1 MLEPE
6 TGQRGAPSVEISA
19 VNGSTP
25 ESARLAA
32 IVQHSHDAIIGKDL
46 SGTITSWNP
55 AAERIYGYTAAEAI
69 GCSISIIMPPER
81 AHEQEDLCAR
91 IAASEQIES
100 LQTERIRKDGSR
112 VMVSVSVSPIRDC
125 SGLIT
130 GAASIER
137 DITDSVRH
145 EQELARAQ
153 LEVQQSAE
161 RQRRLMSEVL
171 MSVTGGK
178 LSLCFSE
185 NDLPE
190 PLPLVAGFDQIA
202 PDSLREFRRLLEAVA
217 LERSFPDERW
227 EDLITAAGEAA
238 MNAVV
243 HAGGGKCRIHCG
255 EDTIQVWVEDSGT
268 GIDISHIHRATLEG
282 GYTTGVSFGHGF
294 SLMLRT
300 ADRIWLLTSQEGTR
314 VVLSQGRRK
323 PEPTWFQAYEV
334 LREPQAL
341 LDASPLY

>member
-6 TGQRGAPSVEISA
+6 TGQKGAPPVEASA
-19 VNGSTP
+19 ENGSTP

-69 GCSISIIMPPER
+69 GCSISIIIPPER
-81 AHEQEDLCAR
+81 AHEQVDLCAR

-112 VMVSVSVSPIRDC
+112 VVVSVSVSPIRDC
-125 SGLIT
+125 SGKII
-130 GAASIER
+130 GAASIAR

-171 MSVTGGK
+171 LSVTGGK

-185 NDLPE
+185 SDLPE
-190 PLPLVAGFDQIA
+190 PLPLAAGFDQ
-202 PDSLREFRRLLEAVA
+202 
-217 LERSFPDERW
+217 
-227 EDLITAAGEAA
+227 TARVSPPAG
-238 MNAVV
+238 
-243 HAGGGKCRIHCG
+243 
-255 EDTIQVWVEDSGT
+255 DD
-268 GIDISHIHRATLEG
+268 RA
-282 GYTTGVSFGHGF
+282 
-294 SLMLRT
+294 
-300 ADRIWLLTSQEGTR
+300 
-314 VVLSQGRRK
+314 
-323 PEPTWFQAYEV
+323 
-334 LREPQAL
+334 
-341 LDASPLY
+341 